1 MHTRWTVLAVAMLVS
16 PLGCS
21 VSSLSQRVAMLEE
34 RVELLT
40 EETLALENR
49 TQTLPQD
56 LESLGRK
63 VKPLE
68 KNIWAR
74 QASLAGNVTE
84 LKEETLPRLTGQIE
98 QLTQSI
104 LMVQRQVDELQTDV
118 VQRKQQQAKGPA
130 VTAPASNDV
139 AQQLERLRDE
149 VLLLQHTT
157 AGLKYLLDHAQAD
170 QEQSFASSTA
180 WLSALAAQLER
191 HRELTVK
198 QGRSDQK
205 PVLKSVI
212 SPQDP
217 PTERRR
223 ESPASSASAK

>member
-1 MHTRWTVLAVAMLVS
+1 MG
-16 PLGCS
+16 PLGCAFSS
-21 VSSLSQRVAMLEE
+21 VSHRVALLEE

-49 TQTLPQD
+49 TQRLPQD

-98 QLTQSI
+98 HLTQSV

-118 VQRKQQQAKGPA
+118 VQRKQVKGQV
-130 VTAPASNDV
+130 VTEPGSGDV
-139 AQQLERLRDE
+139 AQQLERLREE

-157 AGLKYLLDHAQAD
+157 TGLKYLLDQAQAD
-170 QEQSFASSTA
+170 QDQSFASSTA
-180 WLSALAAQLER
+180 WLSALATQLER
-191 HRELTVK
+191 YRELSVK
-198 QGRSDQK
+198 TGRSDQK
-205 PVLKSVI
+205 PVLKSLTSPQGI
-212 SPQDP
+212 SP
-217 PTERRR
+217 ERRR
-223 ESPASSASAK
+223 ESSATSAAVK

>member
-1 MHTRWTVLAVAMLVS
+1 MAILIS

-21 VSSLSQRVAMLEE
+21 FSSVSQRVAALEE
-34 RVELLT
+34 RVDLLT

-56 LESLGRK
+56 LENLGRT

-68 KNIWAR
+68 VNIWAR

-84 LKEETLPRLTGQIE
+84 LKEEALPRLTGQIE
-98 QLTQSI
+98 HLTQSI

-118 VQRKQQQAKGPA
+118 VRRKQQQAKGQV
-130 VTAPASNDV
+130 VTEPASSDV

-157 AGLKYLLDHAQAD
+157 TGLKYLLDQAQAD

-180 WLSALAAQLER
+180 WLSALATQLER
-191 HRELTVK
+191 YRELTLK
-198 QGRSDQK
+198 RDRSEQK
-205 PVLKSVI
+205 PH
-212 SPQDP
+212 
-217 PTERRR
+217 
-223 ESPASSASAK
+223 

>member
-1 MHTRWTVLAVAMLVS
+1 MHARQGLITVVLLIG

-21 VSSLSQRVAMLEE
+21 FSSVSQRVATLEE

-49 TQTLPQD
+49 TQTLPHD
-56 LESLGRK
+56 LETLGRK

-84 LKEETLPRLTGQIE
+84 LKEQTLPQLTGQIE
-98 QLTQSI
+98 QLAQSI
-104 LMVQRQVDELQTDV
+104 RMVQRQVDELQSDV
-118 VQRKQQQAKGPA
+118 VQHKQQQAKGQI
-130 VTAPASNDV
+130 VTAPASSDV

-157 AGLKYLLDHAQAD
+157 NGLKYLLDQAQAD
-170 QEQSFASSTA
+170 QDQSFASSTA

-191 HRELTVK
+191 YRELALK
-198 QGRSDQK
+198 RGRSEQK
-205 PVLKSVI
+205 LY
-212 SPQDP
+212 
-217 PTERRR
+217 
-223 ESPASSASAK
+223 

>member
-1 MHTRWTVLAVAMLVS
+1 MHARWTILTAAMLMG
-16 PLGCS
+16 PLGCAFSS
-21 VSSLSQRVAMLEE
+21 VSHRVALLEE

-49 TQTLPQD
+49 TQRLPQD

-98 QLTQSI
+98 HLTQSV

-118 VQRKQQQAKGPA
+118 VQRKQVKGQV
-130 VTAPASNDV
+130 VTEPGSGDV
-139 AQQLERLRDE
+139 AQQLERLREE

-157 AGLKYLLDHAQAD
+157 TGLKYLLDQAQAD
-170 QEQSFASSTA
+170 QDQSFASSTA
-180 WLSALAAQLER
+180 WLSALATQLER
-191 HRELTVK
+191 YRELSVK
-198 QGRSDQK
+198 TGRSDQK
-205 PVLKSVI
+205 PVLKSLTSPQGI
-212 SPQDP
+212 SP
-217 PTERRR
+217 ERRR
-223 ESPASSASAK
+223 ESSATSAAVK

>member
-1 MHTRWTVLAVAMLVS
+1 MHARWTILTVAMLMYHM
-16 PLGCS
+16 GCAFSS
-21 VSSLSQRVAMLEE
+21 VSHRVALLEE

-118 VQRKQQQAKGPA
+118 VQRKQQVKGQVAKEPGSGDA
-130 VTAPASNDV
+130 
-139 AQQLERLRDE
+139 AQQLERLREE

-157 AGLKYLLDHAQAD
+157 TGLKYLLDQVQAD

-180 WLSALAAQLER
+180 WLSALATQLER
-191 HRELTVK
+191 YRELSVK
-198 QGRSDQK
+198 MGRSDEK
-205 PVLKSVI
+205 PVLKSVKSPQNI
-212 SPQDP
+212 SP
-217 PTERRR
+217 ERPR
-223 ESPASSASAK
+223 ESPATSASVK